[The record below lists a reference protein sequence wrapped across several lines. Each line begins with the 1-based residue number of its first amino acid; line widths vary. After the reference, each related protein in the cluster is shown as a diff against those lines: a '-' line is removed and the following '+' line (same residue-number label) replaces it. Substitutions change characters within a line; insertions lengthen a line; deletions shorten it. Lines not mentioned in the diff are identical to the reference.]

1 MVGGGAAGYFSAV
14 IAKAKAPSMDVLI
27 LESSSRTLGKVRISG
42 GGRCNVTNVESD
54 PVRLAGHYP
63 AGHKELK
70 GPFHRFN
77 SMDMRDWLE
86 GRGVELKVEPDG
98 RVFPKSNSSETIINC
113 LVSEAD
119 RVGVEVR
126 TGCSVTSV
134 AEGRGGGFHVTTAK
148 EGDIESSHLLLA
160 TGSSR
165 AGWGFAKDLG
175 HTIVRPIP
183 SLFTFKVPER
193 GLRDLAGVS
202 VQDTV
207 CALRTARG
215 KFEQRGPLLV
225 THWGVSGPAVLK
237 LSAWAAR
244 ELSESGYGATLLV
257 DLCPGLDSDLEL
269 EILRM
274 KKSKYKTP
282 HLPLSLSGRIPRRLW
297 AFLLGRRGID
307 AESRYSEVK
316 DAALR
321 GLARDCRKLELPV
334 QGKGPFKEEFVTSGG
349 VDLKEIDLKTMESK
363 LVGGLYFA
371 GEIVNVDGET
381 GGFNFQN
388 AWTGGFLSGSALAAG
403 LH

>member
-1 MVGGGAAGYFSAV
+1 
-14 IAKAKAPSMDVLI
+14 MDVLI

-86 GRGVELKVEPDG
+86 DRGVELKVEPDG

-148 EGDIESSHLLLA
+148 EGDIESSNLLLA

-225 THWGVSGPAVLK
+225 THWGVSGPAILK